1 MNDGNTPNGESGCLD
16 LTQSLTSCANSEKSL
31 NSSVLYFSHLQY
43 QKFGLPICHSPF
55 LSEIGF
61 GPWLQPGPP
70 LTPCPWQE
78 HIPWFCRPLTKLP
91 TWCAVFQH
99 QAMTNFGPVLKTP
112 VFGQISSLCEW
123 GCPPTQARA
132 QVLRDT
138 DSAQQSRPSCARP
151 STTDSKDPTTP
162 HTAHK
167 TEPGADRKLN
177 LALDSEVITW
187 RLSPKCCLVLVL
199 VFWQYFVQPEG
210 PGSLAQRKCMPCY
223 HTGAARWTA
232 QSCIKPEVVQ

>member
-70 LTPCPWQE
+70 WHLVHDRNTPPGSAGRLLNYPPDVQFSSTRLWLTLGRCLKPPFLVKSVPSVSE
-78 HIPWFCRPLTKLP
+78 DAPPPKL
-91 TWCAVFQH
+91 
-99 QAMTNFGPVLKTP
+99 
-112 VFGQISSLCEW
+112 E
-123 GCPPTQARA
+123 
-132 QVLRDT
+132 LRFSDT